1 MPAKSATAMAPTP
14 ALVTGDSSTKQ
25 KSKATNMTSKNP
37 GLVFNCYSL
46 KRRMKA
52 ARVGRFIARVGRFIA
67 RCWRGTRDAPLSPG
81 EEGPGHLQGVEQA
94 EPQQDSDGSQRVGGD
109 GSSGRECTGLY
120 NENSPL
126 LYLVGNRCKF
136 VVSILCF

>member
-81 EEGPGHLQGVEQA
+81 EEGPGHLEGLVQA
-94 EPQQDSDGSQRVGGD
+94 ELHHPQGYGAQVQAWRNLYIAGGRFLKLTDSGCLPTDGG
-109 GSSGRECTGLY
+109 
-120 NENSPL
+120 
-126 LYLVGNRCKF
+126 
-136 VVSILCF
+136 